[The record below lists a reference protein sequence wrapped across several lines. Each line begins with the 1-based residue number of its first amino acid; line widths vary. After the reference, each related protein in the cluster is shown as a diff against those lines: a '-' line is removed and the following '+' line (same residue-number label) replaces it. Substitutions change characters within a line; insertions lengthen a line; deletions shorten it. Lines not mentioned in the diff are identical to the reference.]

1 VGRAQARRLL
11 AASGARRYL
20 LESPD
25 FWAMRELVDL
35 SQVPGALYPETLY
48 PADSPDEALTPISP
62 ALAAG

>member
-1 VGRAQARRLL
+1 MGVRRAQARRLL

-35 SQVPGALYPETLY
+35 SQVPGAHYD
-48 PADSPDEALTPISP
+48 ASIVHAL
-62 ALAAG
+62 